1 MEMDIKIKLTEIG
14 NIFDAEF
21 SLSISGLKVSNR
33 ETLKTLPDRIKQ
45 SLIDCFEIN
54 FNRTL
59 DDKAKDTL

>member
-1 MEMDIKIKLTEIG
+1 MEMDIKIKLPENG
-14 NIFDAEF
+14 NIYDAEF
-21 SLSISGLKVSNR
+21 SLSISGMKVSNR